1 MTALPRL
8 FFATAAIFALT
19 GMAWGIHMSAS
30 GDHTLAPAHGHL
42 NLLGFVMMSVFGT
55 YYALTPKAA
64 AAGLAKIH
72 YGMSVVTVVTMAPG
86 IALAI
91 NGVDEILAK
100 ASSVLAI
107 LTMLVFLV
115 TILRNRAD

>member
-8 FFATAAIFALT
+8 FFATAALFALL

-55 YYALTPKAA
+55 YYALTPRAA

-72 YGMSVVTVVTMAPG
+72 YGMSLVTVVTMAPG

-115 TILRNRAD
+115 TILRNRAE